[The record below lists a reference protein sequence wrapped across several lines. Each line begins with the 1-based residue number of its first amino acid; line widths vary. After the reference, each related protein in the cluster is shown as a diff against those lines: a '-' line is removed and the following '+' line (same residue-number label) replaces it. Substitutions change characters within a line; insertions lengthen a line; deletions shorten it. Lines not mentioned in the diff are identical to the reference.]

1 MRTIKFLHTMS
12 ISVRLRKTAKLLP
25 FLMHRKCAQGERYQ
39 LQNKDLD
46 WLVSNQCVDLYVDS
60 KNCQEKGCERRKEFE
75 RQKGGD
81 GKHHYIKCQDDECEV
96 ESLTKVSS
104 WLVG

>member
-1 MRTIKFLHTMS
+1 MS

-25 FLMHRKCAQGERYQ
+25 FLMHRKCAQGERYH
-39 LQNKDLD
+39 LQNEDLD

-60 KNCQEKGCERRKEFE
+60 TKKDLYMDSTTCQEKGCQRQMGKE
-75 RQKGGD
+75 D
-81 GKHHYIKCQDDECEV
+81 GKHYKHCFTKCQDEENEI
-96 ESLTKVSS
+96 ESPKKVSS